1 MEDDFSRWFLSWFPY
16 IKRGDVPLFPGDSQG
31 PTAGMTSG
39 VPPWGSDITARDG
52 HPIVDYWNIMEYPY
66 QLDVHQLYHDYW
78 NIPINIYQL
87 LESYGY
93 SSHIHLWNPNF
104 DSANTAQ
111 KWSFSRSE
119 YFVNDIPRL

>member
-52 HPIVDYWNIMEYPY
+52 HPIALEYPY
-66 QLDVHQLYHDYW
+66 QHLSTIGILW
-78 NIPINIYQL
+78 IFIPYSS
-87 LESYGY
+87 LESE
-93 SSHIHLWNPNF
+93 F
-104 DSANTAQ
+104 
-111 KWSFSRSE
+111 
-119 YFVNDIPRL
+119 